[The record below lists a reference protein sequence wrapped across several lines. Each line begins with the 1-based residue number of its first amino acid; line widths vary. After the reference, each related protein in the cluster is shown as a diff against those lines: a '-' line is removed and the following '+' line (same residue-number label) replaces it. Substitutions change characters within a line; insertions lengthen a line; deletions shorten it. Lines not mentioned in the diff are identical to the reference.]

1 MSKSS
6 VTKKSEAVLM
16 ATTTNYFEKYGQAA
30 AGRSWIGEL
39 ARFNKFGSYIHGAE
53 AVEIP
58 LGTKMVAY
66 MNSLCTGWQRW
77 ENSRVVQQLM
87 GPVGE
92 GYVPPPRSELGFDD
106 KAKWE
111 SFDDG
116 RPRDPWQFTN
126 TIVLKEASGEGLFT
140 FTTNSKG
147 GVVALGQL
155 STAFGRHMRARPGEY
170 PVVALERG
178 SYTHPNRAYGEIR
191 YPVFKVDGYVPIES
205 LPPIEGFGP
214 APAVEGPAGAGR
226 NF

>member
-6 VTKKSEAVLM
+6 VTKKSEAVPTT
-16 ATTTNYFEKYGQAA
+16 ATQNFFEKYGQAA

-39 ARFNKFGSYIHGAE
+39 ARFNKFGSFIHGAE
-53 AVEIP
+53 AIEIP

-66 MNSLCTGWQRW
+66 MNSFCTGWQRW

-92 GYVPPPRSELGFDD
+92 GYVPPPRAELGFDD
-106 KAKWE
+106 KSRWE

-126 TIVLKEASGEGLFT
+126 TIVLKEASGDQFFT

-147 GVVALGQL
+147 GVASLGQL
-155 STAFGRHMRARPGEY
+155 SMTFGRHMRAHPGEY
-170 PVVALERG
+170 PITALERG
-178 SYTHPNRAYGEIR
+178 SYQHPNRAFGEIR
-191 YPVFKVDGYVPIES
+191 YPIFKVVGHVLIKD
-205 LPPIEGFGP
+205 LPPLEGFGP
-214 APAVEGPAGAGR
+214 APAIEGPAGTGR
-226 NF
+226 F